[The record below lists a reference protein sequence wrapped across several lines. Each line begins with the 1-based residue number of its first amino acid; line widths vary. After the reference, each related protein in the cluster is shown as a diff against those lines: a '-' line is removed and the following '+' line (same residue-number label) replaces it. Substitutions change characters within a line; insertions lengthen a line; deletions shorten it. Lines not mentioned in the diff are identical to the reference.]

1 MVCTQRSCATR
12 LRWWFSTA
20 LLVLMRSV
28 VASAQPPL
36 GDEFQ
41 VNTYTNG
48 NQQRSAVAAAPAGD
62 FVVAWSSNGSAG
74 SDTSGYSIQARRYDA
89 NGAPVGDQFQVNSS
103 TAQSQTY
110 PAVATDVL
118 GNFVIVWESEENNG
132 PDTGF
137 VHVRSTRISLTRD
150 RARAGEV
157 GDTRLSA
164 RAQPNSLQGSI
175 FNAPRANI
183 GPVACDIL

>member
-1 MVCTQRSCATR
+1 MTMLCTQRSCATR
-12 LRWWFSTA
+12 LRWWLSTA

-118 GNFVIVWESEENNG
+118 GDFVIVW
-132 PDTGF
+132 PQFGF
-137 VHVRSTRISLTRD
+137 QVEFR
-150 RARAGEV
+150 
-157 GDTRLSA
+157 
-164 RAQPNSLQGSI
+164 
-175 FNAPRANI
+175 
-183 GPVACDIL
+183 